1 MKLIVFYF
9 TLYLKVLFNFYMKF
23 NKPYLIVALI
33 LLITEIA
40 IALFVDDS
48 FVRPIGGDFL
58 VVILLYATVRGVSG
72 FGSFS
77 VLIGVLL
84 FSYLIEF
91 LQYLDFVTRLGL
103 EDVQIARVVLGTYF
117 SWIDVIAYTAGALFV
132 LIVET
137 KLKPI
142 VSKWNTL

>member
-1 MKLIVFYF
+1 
-9 TLYLKVLFNFYMKF
+9 MKF

-103 EDVQIARVVLGTYF
+103 EDVQIVRVVLGTYF

-132 LIVET
+132 LIVER
-137 KLKPI
+137 KLKPL

>member
-1 MKLIVFYF
+1 
-9 TLYLKVLFNFYMKF
+9 MKF
-23 NKPYLIVALI
+23 NKPYLIIALI

-58 VVILLYATVRGVSG
+58 VVILLYATIRGVSD
-72 FGSFS
+72 FRFLT

-91 LQYLDFVTRLGL
+91 LQYLNFVTRLGL
-103 EDVQIARVVLGTYF
+103 EDVKIARVVLGTYF

-132 LIVET
+132 WIVEM
-137 KLKPI
+137 KLKPL

>member
-1 MKLIVFYF
+1 
-9 TLYLKVLFNFYMKF
+9 MKF

>member
-1 MKLIVFYF
+1 
-9 TLYLKVLFNFYMKF
+9 MKF

-72 FGSFS
+72 FHSFS

-103 EDVQIARVVLGTYF
+103 EDVKIARVVLGTYF

-132 LIVET
+132 LIVEM
-137 KLKPI
+137 KLKPL